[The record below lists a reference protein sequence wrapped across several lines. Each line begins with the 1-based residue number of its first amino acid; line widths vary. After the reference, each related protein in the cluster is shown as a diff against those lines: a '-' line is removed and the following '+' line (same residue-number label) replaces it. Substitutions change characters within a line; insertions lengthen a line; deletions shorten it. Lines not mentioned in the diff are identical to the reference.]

1 MAGSWTYNTPPSAP
15 SDGPM
20 IAGLALAFTALSLV
34 VLLLRI
40 YVRTVFVKARGAE
53 TKWGL
58 GLLEL
63 DDLPDENNYY
73 FGLWQFVGA
82 PFYITS
88 ILCFKLSLLL
98 TYLRV
103 VPAGVYSWGITV
115 VIGLCFAYH
124 VCFLIV
130 QINLCTPVAFQW
142 DRSLSGNCVETVP
155 FYLSMASLTITFGI
169 VVMLLPVP
177 VLLKAQ
183 IQLRKKLVL
192 LILLGLGIFITVIQI
207 FRIQTV
213 VRLAKYLDSAP
224 LIMWSTIENNLGVI
238 VVCVP
243 TFAPFIKYFDEKV
256 RSNRDTSNV
265 TGQKYATGSRS
276 HQVSNFSEQQHQQA
290 SYALQN
296 WGGKTNGIIALGHGV
311 GHHVSGDKD
320 DTASTECILEG
331 SGGVVKK
338 IEMTITETKI
348 SGSDRDSDDL
358 AR

>member
-1 MAGSWTYNTPPSAP
+1 MAESWTYNTPPGTP

-20 IAGLALAFTALSLV
+20 IAGLASAFTAFSLV

-40 YVRTVFVKARGAE
+40 YVRTVFVKAMGAE

-63 DDLPDENNYY
+63 DHLPDENIY
-73 FGLWQFVGA
+73 FFGFWQFVGA
-82 PFYITS
+82 PFYIIS
-88 ILCFKLSLLL
+88 ILFFKLSLLL

-103 VPAGVYSWGITV
+103 VPAGVYSWTIVT

-130 QINLCTPVAFQW
+130 QINLCTPLAFQW
-142 DRSLSGNCVETVP
+142 DRSLSGTCVETVP
-155 FYLSMASLTITFGI
+155 FYLSMASLTIIFDI

-192 LILLGLGIFITVIQI
+192 LTLLGLGIFITVIQI

-213 VRLAKYLDSAP
+213 VRLANYLDSAP
-224 LIMWSTIENNLGVI
+224 LIMWSTVENNLGVI

-243 TFAPFIKYFDEKV
+243 TLAPLIKYFDGKV
-256 RSNRDTSNV
+256 RSSRDKSNF
-265 TGQKYATGSRS
+265 TGRKYATGSRN
-276 HQVSNFSEQQHQQA
+276 HQSSSFSEQQYQQA
-290 SYALQN
+290 SYSLHN
-296 WGGKTNGIIALGHGV
+296 WGGKTNGITTLGRGV
-311 GHHVSGDKD
+311 DHHVSGDKD

-331 SGGVVKK
+331 SGGIVKRV
-338 IEMTITETKI
+338 EMTITESKI
-348 SGSDRDSDDL
+348 SQSDRDSDDL